1 MDGRTHTLRSTN
13 SVHGLEVIVICTIK
27 AHRSSLDAVLFLQTR
42 LTAVL
47 PYGTDA
53 LGKVLP
59 KVNSCQM
66 KKTTIGF
73 HHENSNFIHSLIS
86 QVSVVRLLCAWRGR
100 AASESRANMRSWVFL
115 APNSVLFPL
124 HQIVPLKYLSLKR
137 VFQMNFVRKSGICMA
152 NPRKGHYYIS

>member
-13 SVHGLEVIVICTIK
+13 LVHGLEVIVICTIK

-86 QVSVVRLLCAWRGR
+86 QVSVVRLLCACR

-137 VFQMNFVRKSGICMA
+137 VFQMNFVRKSVSVWQIPERGI
-152 NPRKGHYYIS
+152 IT